1 MVAGFAGR
9 TVIVAGGTGA
19 LGGAVSQAFSREG
32 AAVIAAYRT
41 GAEFERLSQT
51 LAASGA
57 KLEGERVDVTNTT
70 EVRRLVDGV
79 LDRHSRID
87 ALINA
92 AGGYI
97 GGTKLW
103 ETDAAVLDRMLALNL
118 RPLYVLAHA
127 IAPTLVKQGHGSIV
141 NVVARAAVEPLAG
154 ASAYA
159 ASKAGALA
167 MAGSLAAELAGTG
180 VRVNSI
186 LPRIIDTPANRQ
198 AMPKADFAK
207 WAKPEAI
214 AELILYLC
222 SDGAT
227 AVHGTAISV

>member
-1 MVAGFAGR
+1 MADRFAGK

-19 LGGAVSQAFSREG
+19 LGSAVSQAFSREG
-32 AAVIAAYRT
+32 ATVIATFRT
-41 GAEFERLSQT
+41 AAEFQTLSQANA
-51 LAASGA
+51 LHGA
-57 KLEGERVDVTNTT
+57 KLEGEQADVTNES

-79 LDRHSRID
+79 LGRHTRID

-92 AGGYI
+92 AGGYA

-103 ETDAAVLDRMLALNL
+103 ETNGAVLDHMLALNL

-127 IAPTLVKQGHGSIV
+127 VAPVLIKQGHGSIV
-141 NVVARAAVEPLAG
+141 NVVARAAIEYPAG

-167 MAGSLAAELAGTG
+167 MAGSLAAELAGSG
-180 VRVNSI
+180 VRMNSI

-222 SDGAT
+222 SDAAT
-227 AVHGTAISV
+227 VVHGAAITV